1 VATYPAKTLSLDPSN
16 NRVLALLDA
25 NRRLLR
31 KEEGGTLE
39 FFRQHVDDLQAYH
52 IEGLKSDASR
62 FPAAMTSIL
71 EN

>member
-1 VATYPAKTLSLDPSN
+1 M
-16 NRVLALLDA
+16 LALLDA

-39 FFRQHVDDLQAYH
+39 FFRQPVDDLQAYH